1 MFFISNQAVKR
12 RIRARVV
19 NAADIFTALYDV
31 DVGDTDDNDGDV
43 QATDLINVVVGENSE
58 DNLTQKHPKMF
69 FFKQT
74 SKQGT
79 K

>member
-43 QATDLINVVVGENSE
+43 QATDLINVVVGEHG
-58 DNLTQKHPKMF
+58 LTQKHPKMF

>member
-31 DVGDTDDNDGDV
+31 DVGDTDDDDGDV
-43 QATDLINVVVGENSE
+43 LATDLINVVVGE
-58 DNLTQKHPKMF
+58 DDLTQKHPKMF